1 MQRERDVFGD
11 SCRRKE
17 VMRRVDPKDQ
27 FSKKLARWS
36 AWFWFG
42 YMVLGLAAVVVQP
55 LAGEPGV
62 YLAGFSTVV
71 MILNIGAYTRNSIYD
86 KAIAAG
92 VKAVGRFRFS
102 RKREEDEDEE
112 VYENED
118 E

>member
-1 MQRERDVFGD
+1 MQREGDVPGN
-11 SCRRKE
+11 SRSEKG
-17 VMRRVDPKDQ
+17 MTRRVDPQDQ

-62 YLAGFSTVV
+62 YLAGFSTAV

-92 VKAVGRFRFS
+92 VKAVGKFRFGK
-102 RKREEDEDEE
+102 KREEDEEE
-112 VYENED
+112 YEEETGD
-118 E
+118 

>member
-1 MQRERDVFGD
+1 MQREGDVPGD

-36 AWFWFG
+36 SWFWFA
-42 YMVLGLAAVVVQP
+42 YMMLALGAIVIQP

-62 YLAGFSTVV
+62 YLAGFSTAV